1 MTPHIE
7 EAMMIPYIRRTYELY
22 DNTENY
28 YKVVSG
34 KRPLC
39 IGGENNIFPR
49 KLDDDFLSREM
60 PDDMIYYNKSKSIL
74 VQEKRENYFDYSD
87 VDVAIDFNLKGYIS
101 DVSTMKTT
109 KQAIIAMC
117 YKLN

>member
-1 MTPHIE
+1 MPPHIE
-7 EAMMIPYIRRTYELY
+7 EALMIPYIRRTYELY

-60 PDDMIYYNKSKSIL
+60 PDDMIYYNKSIL
-74 VQEKRENYFDYSD
+74 LQEKRENYFDYGD

-101 DVSTMKTT
+101 DVSTMKIT

>member
-1 MTPHIE
+1 MTPQIE
-7 EAMMIPYIRRTYELY
+7 ELLMIPYIRRTYELY
-22 DNTENY
+22 GNTEDY

-49 KLDDDFLSREM
+49 KLDDDFLSRET

-101 DVSTMKTT
+101 DVSIMKTT

>member
-1 MTPHIE
+1 MTPQIE
-7 EAMMIPYIRRTYELY
+7 ELLKIPYLRRTYELY
-22 DNTENY
+22 GNTEDY
-28 YKVVSG
+28 YKIVSG

-49 KLDDDFLSREM
+49 KLDDDFLSRET
-60 PDDMIYYNKSKSIL
+60 PDDMIYC
-74 VQEKRENYFDYSD
+74 D

-101 DVSTMKTT
+101 DVSTLKTS
-109 KQAIIAMC
+109 KQTLIAMC

>member
-1 MTPHIE
+1 MTPQIE
-7 EAMMIPYIRRTYELY
+7 ELLMIPYIRRTYELY
-22 DNTENY
+22 DNTKNY

-60 PDDMIYYNKSKSIL
+60 PDDMIYNNNSKSIL

-87 VDVAIDFNLKGYIS
+87 VDVAVGFNLIGYTS
-101 DVSTMKTT
+101 DVSTLKTT
-109 KQAIIAMC
+109 KQALIAMC

>member
-1 MTPHIE
+1 
-7 EAMMIPYIRRTYELY
+7 
-22 DNTENY
+22 
-28 YKVVSG
+28 
-34 KRPLC
+34 
-39 IGGENNIFPR
+39 
-49 KLDDDFLSREM
+49 
-60 PDDMIYYNKSKSIL
+60 MIYNNKSNGNL
-74 VQEKRENYFDYSD
+74 VQEKRENYIYFSD